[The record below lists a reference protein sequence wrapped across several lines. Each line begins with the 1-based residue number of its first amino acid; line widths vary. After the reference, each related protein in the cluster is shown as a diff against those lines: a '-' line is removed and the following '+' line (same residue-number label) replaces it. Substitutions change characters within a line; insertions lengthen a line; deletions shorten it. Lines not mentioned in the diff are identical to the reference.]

1 MILYSVTINVD
12 DSIHDEWVEWMQNE
26 HIPEVMASGCFYDSE
41 IFRVVSPETE
51 DGTTYCIQYYAEDI
65 SDYEKYQIEQAAIM
79 QTKLKDKYGKK
90 FTAVRTVMEKLEND
104 LS

>member
-26 HIPEVMASGCFYDSE
+26 HIPEVMASGCFYDSDL
-41 IFRVVSPETE
+41 FRIVSPETD
-51 DGTTYCIQYYAEDI
+51 DGTTYCVQYYAEDI
-65 SDYEKYQIEQAAIM
+65 SDYEKYQIEHAAIL
-79 QTKLKDKYGKK
+79 QTKHKDKFGKK
-90 FTAVRTVMEKLEND
+90 FTAVRAVMEKLEND